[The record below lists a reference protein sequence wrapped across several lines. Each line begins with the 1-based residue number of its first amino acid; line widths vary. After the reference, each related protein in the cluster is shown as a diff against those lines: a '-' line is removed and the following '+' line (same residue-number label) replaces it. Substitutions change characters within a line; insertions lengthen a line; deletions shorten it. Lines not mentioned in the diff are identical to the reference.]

1 MSINTQRKE
10 VKKLLNSIK
19 QNPKIETVI
28 NEGKNFTDFFY
39 SLSDMG
45 QAMALS
51 YLSALLDKEAV
62 EKRKEV

>member
-1 MSINTQRKE
+1 MLNNKIKE
-10 VKKLLNSIK
+10 L
-19 QNPKIETVI
+19 KIETVI
-28 NEGKNFTDFFY
+28 NEGKSFNDFFY

>member
-1 MSINTQRKE
+1 ME
-10 VKKLLNSIK
+10 KLLNSIK

-28 NEGKNFTDFFY
+28 NEGKSFNDFFY